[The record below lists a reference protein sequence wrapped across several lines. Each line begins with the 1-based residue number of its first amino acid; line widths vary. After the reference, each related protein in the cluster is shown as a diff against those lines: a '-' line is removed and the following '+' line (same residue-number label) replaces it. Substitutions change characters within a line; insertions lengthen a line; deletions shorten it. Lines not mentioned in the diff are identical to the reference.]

1 MMHASPRTF
10 PVSAGWPLPFI
21 EQNQEAPS
29 LLEGHLKESLWGSRD
44 VALWQSVSLA
54 CMKP

>member
-1 MMHASPRTF
+1 MHASPRTF